1 MSHSLT
7 MKAVFYFLIGVAIY
21 FFYLL
26 ASIPANFAI
35 NKFLPGNISSSI
47 NYTNSSG
54 TLWSGKLAGLSVKKI
69 DLGKVNW
76 ELSAI
81 PLIWGSTNLHLT
93 ARRDD
98 ALLRTRALLKE
109 GQLQLGNTELEI
121 PVSDLMPLLYG
132 LPISFDGNFRAHFKD
147 IIIEPGKQLTIK
159 GRAVLTDVKLVAPQ
173 ALSLGNFIIQFEA
186 EENGTRITIN
196 DEQGPV
202 AVDAVVNLSGAGRY
216 TFKSTFTPQPSADD
230 TIKNSLVML
239 GNADSQGR
247 HSISYSGVLPIKF

>member
-1 MSHSLT
+1 MLRRLNRT
-7 MKAVFYFLIGVAIY
+7 TVVYFLVAVFFYCLYLVA
-21 FFYLL
+21 
-26 ASIPANFAI
+26 SVPANFAI
-35 NKFLPGNISSSI
+35 NKFLPANTSSSI
-47 NYTNSSG
+47 NYTNPSG
-54 TLWSGKLAGLSVKKI
+54 TLWSGKLAGLSVKQI

-81 PLIWGSTNLHLT
+81 PLIWGSANLHLT

-98 ALLRTRALLKE
+98 ALLRTSASLKA
-109 GQLQLGNTELEI
+109 GQLQLGNTELEF

-132 LPISFDGNFRAHFKD
+132 LPLSFDGNFRAHFKD
-147 IIIEPGKQLTIK
+147 VIIEPGKQLTVK

-230 TIKNSLVML
+230 AIKNSLVML
-239 GNADSQGR
+239 GKADSQGR
-247 HSISYSGVLPIKF
+247 YSLSYSGVLPIKF